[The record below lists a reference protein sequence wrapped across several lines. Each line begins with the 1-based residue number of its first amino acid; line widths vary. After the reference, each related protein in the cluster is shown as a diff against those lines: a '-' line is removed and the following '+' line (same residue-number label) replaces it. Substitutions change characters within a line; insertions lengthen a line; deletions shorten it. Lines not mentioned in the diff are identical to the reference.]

1 MAFRIQIRRDTS
13 VKWAVNNPVLLSAE
27 LGYETDTTLLKI
39 GDGSTLWNDLGYWN
53 GNLAIEVNGT
63 QVVQG
68 AGTLNFTGGVSAS
81 ATGGSVTLDFSGVG
95 GITGPTGPS
104 TSIGV
109 FDASTFVAG
118 ATGIQFT
125 GGGVSVSSSGNVAVV
140 SVSALQNSLYNE
152 TVRYLIDNTTA
163 QYSGSPTII
172 GTNDKITI
180 CSSGNIYANRS
191 WTRSGTTLT
200 VNSSSHGLLAGD
212 GVVIRNGASTDSYDF
227 YIVQTASANSF
238 TVTVANSGGAS
249 GSGLT
254 YIPSF
259 SVTSWTSGI
268 SMTLSSPTVG
278 NAQLLSVTACTV
290 MTGSSFYVTIDGAGI
305 SNGAGANASVRTMN
319 PPVVSAQTTSN
330 GNDLGVSCSLD
341 INSPYQTFN
350 VQSLTASVE
359 NLVKMIF

>member
-13 VKWAVNNPVLLSAE
+13 VRWAVNNPVLLSAE
-27 LGYETDTTLLKI
+27 LGYETDTDLLKI
-39 GDGSTLWNDLGYWN
+39 GDGTTLWNDLDYWN
-53 GNLAIEVNGT
+53 GNLTIEVNGT
-63 QVVQG
+63 QVIQG

-95 GITGPTGPS
+95 GLTGPTGPS
-104 TSIGV
+104 ANIGV
-109 FDASTFVAG
+109 FDATTFVAG

-163 QYSGSPTII
+163 QYSGSPII

-200 VNSSSHGLLAGD
+200 VNSTSHGLLAGD
-212 GVVIRNGASTDSYDF
+212 GVVIRNGASTDSYNF

-259 SVTSWTSGI
+259 SVTSWSSGT
-268 SMTLSSPTVG
+268 SMTLSAPTVG
-278 NAQLLSVTACTV
+278 NAQLLSATVCTV
-290 MTGSSFYVTIDGAGI
+290 MSTSSFYVTIDGEGI
-305 SNGAGANASVRTMN
+305 SNGAGVNASVRTMN

-330 GNDLGVSCSLD
+330 GNDLAASCTLD
-341 INSPYQTFN
+341 VNSPYQTF
-350 VQSLTASVE
+350 VLQSLTAAVE
-359 NLVKMIF
+359 NLVKMVF

>member
-13 VKWAVNNPVLLSAE
+13 VRWAVNNPVLLSAE
-27 LGYETDTTLLKI
+27 LGYETDTDLLKI
-39 GDGSTLWNDLGYWN
+39 GDGTTLWNDLDYWN
-53 GNLAIEVNGT
+53 GNLTIEVNGT
-63 QVVQG
+63 QVIQG

-81 ATGGSVTLDFSGVG
+81 ATGGSVTLDFSGIG
-95 GITGPTGPS
+95 GITGATGPS
-104 TSIGV
+104 ASIGV

-125 GGGVSVSSSGNVAVV
+125 GGGVSVSSSGDVAVV

-152 TVRYLIDNTTA
+152 TVRYLIDNTTV
-163 QYSGSPTII
+163 QYSGSPII
-172 GTNDKITI
+172 GTNDKITM

-200 VNSSSHGLLAGD
+200 VNSTAHGLLAGD
-212 GVVIRNGASTDSYDF
+212 GVVIRNGASTDSYNF

-238 TVTVANSGGAS
+238 TVTVANSGGTS

-259 SVTSWTSGI
+259 AVTSWSSGT
-268 SMTLSSPTVG
+268 SMTISSPTVG
-278 NAQLLSVTACTV
+278 NAQLLSVTVCTV
-290 MTGSSFYVTIDGAGI
+290 MSTSSFFVTVDGAGI
-305 SNGAGANASVRTMN
+305 SNGGGVNSSVRTMN

-330 GNDLGVSCSLD
+330 GNDLGASCTLD
-341 INSPYQTFN
+341 VNSPYQTF
-350 VQSLTASVE
+350 VLQSLTAAVE
-359 NLVKMIF
+359 NLVKMVF

>member
-13 VKWAVNNPVLLSAE
+13 VKWSVNNPVLLSAE
-27 LGYETDTTLLKI
+27 LGYETDTDLLKI

-68 AGTLNFTGGVSAS
+68 TGTLNFTGGVTAS

-109 FDASTFVAG
+109 FDATTFVAG
-118 ATGIQFT
+118 ATGIEFT
-125 GGGVSVSSSGNVAVV
+125 GSGVSVSSSGSVAVV
-140 SVSALQNSLYNE
+140 SISALQNSLYNE

-163 QYSGSPTII
+163 QYSGSPTI

-180 CSSGNIYANRS
+180 CSSGNIYANRT

-200 VNSSSHGLLAGD
+200 INSTSHGLLAGD

-227 YIVQTASANSF
+227 YIIQTTSSNTF
-238 TVTVANSGGAS
+238 TVTVANSGSGA
-249 GSGLT
+249 GSELT

-259 SVTSWTSGI
+259 AVTSWTSGT
-268 SMTLSSPTVG
+268 SMTLSAPTVG

-290 MTGSSFYVTIDGAGI
+290 MSGTSFYVTIDGAGI
-305 SNGAGANASVRTMN
+305 SNGAGVNDSVRTMN

-330 GNDLGVSCSLD
+330 GNDLGASCRLD
-341 INSPYQTFN
+341 VNSPYQTF
-350 VQSLTASVE
+350 QIQTLTASAE
-359 NLVKMIF
+359 NIIKMIF

>member
-13 VKWAVNNPVLLSAE
+13 VRWAVNNPVLLSAE
-27 LGYETDTTLLKI
+27 LGYETDTDLLKI
-39 GDGSTLWNDLGYWN
+39 GDGTTLWNDLDYWN
-53 GNLAIEVNGT
+53 GNLTIEVNGT
-63 QVVQG
+63 QVIQG

-81 ATGGSVTLDFSGVG
+81 ATGGSVTLDFSGIG
-95 GITGPTGPS
+95 GITGATGPS
-104 TSIGV
+104 ASIGV

-125 GGGVSVSSSGNVAVV
+125 GGGVSVSSSGDVAVV

-152 TVRYLIDNTTA
+152 TVRYLIDNTTV
-163 QYSGSPTII
+163 QYSGSPII
-172 GTNDKITI
+172 GTNDKITM

-200 VNSSSHGLLAGD
+200 VNSTAHGLLAGD
-212 GVVIRNGASTDSYDF
+212 GVVIRNGAYTDSYNF

-238 TVTVANSGGAS
+238 NVTVANSGDTS

-259 SVTSWTSGI
+259 AVTSWSSGT
-268 SMTLSSPTVG
+268 SMTISAPTVG
-278 NAQLLSVTACTV
+278 NAQLLSVTVCTV
-290 MTGSSFYVTIDGAGI
+290 MSTSSFFVTVDGAGI
-305 SNGAGANASVRTMN
+305 SNGGGVNSSVRTMN

-330 GNDLGVSCSLD
+330 GNDLGASCTLD
-341 INSPYQTFN
+341 VNSPYQTF
-350 VQSLTASVE
+350 VLQSLTAAVE
-359 NLVKMIF
+359 NLVKMVF

>member
-13 VKWAVNNPVLLSAE
+13 VNWSVNNPVLLSAE

-39 GDGSTLWNDLGYWN
+39 GDGSTLWNALGYWN

-109 FDASTFVAG
+109 FDATTFVAG
-118 ATGIQFT
+118 ATGIQFS
-125 GGGVSVSSSGNVAVV
+125 GGGVSVASSGNVAVV
-140 SVSALQNSLYNE
+140 SISALQNSLYNE

-163 QYSGSPTII
+163 QYSGSPTI

-200 VNSSSHGLLAGD
+200 INSTAHGLLAGD

-249 GSGLT
+249 GSELT

-259 SVTSWTSGI
+259 SVTSWTSGT
-268 SMTLSSPTVG
+268 SMTLSAPTVG
-278 NAQLLSVTACTV
+278 NAQLLSVTVCTV
-290 MTGSSFYVTIDGAGI
+290 MSSSSFFVTVDGDGI
-305 SNGAGANASVRTMN
+305 LNGGGANLSVRTMN
-319 PPVVSAQTTSN
+319 PPVVSAQLTSN
-330 GNDLGVSCSLD
+330 GSNLGSSCSLD
-341 INSPYQTFN
+341 TNSPYQTFEIQGLSSPN
-350 VQSLTASVE
+350 E

>member
-13 VKWAVNNPVLLSAE
+13 IKWAVNNPVLLSAE
-27 LGYETDTTLLKI
+27 LGYETDTDLLKI
-39 GDGSTLWNDLGYWN
+39 GDGSTLWNDLDYWN
-53 GNLAIEVNGT
+53 GNLTIEVNGT
-63 QVVQG
+63 QVIQG

-81 ATGGSVTLDFSGVG
+81 ATGGSVTLDFSGIG
-95 GITGPTGPS
+95 GLTGPTGPS
-104 TSIGV
+104 ASIGV
-109 FDASTFVAG
+109 FDATTFVAG

-125 GGGVSVSSSGNVAVV
+125 GGGVSVSSSGSVAVV

-152 TVRYLIDNTTA
+152 TVRYLIDSTTA
-163 QYSGSPTII
+163 QYLGTPTI

-200 VNSSSHGLLAGD
+200 VNSTAHGLLAGD
-212 GVVIRNGASTDSYDF
+212 GVVIRNGVSTDSYNF

-238 TVTVANSGGAS
+238 TVTVADSGNTS

-259 SVTSWTSGI
+259 SVTSWTAGT
-268 SMTLSSPTVG
+268 SMTLSAPTVG

-290 MTGSSFYVTIDGAGI
+290 MTGTSFYVTIDGVGI
-305 SNGAGANASVRTMN
+305 SNGAGVNASVRTMN

-330 GNDLGVSCSLD
+330 GNDLGASCKLD
-341 INSPYQTFN
+341 INSPYQTFE

-359 NLVKMIF
+359 NLVKMVF

>member
-13 VKWAVNNPVLLSAE
+13 VRWAVNNPVLLSAE
-27 LGYETDTTLLKI
+27 LGYETDTDLLKI
-39 GDGSTLWNDLGYWN
+39 GDGTTLWNDLDYWN
-53 GNLAIEVNGT
+53 GNLTIEVNGT
-63 QVVQG
+63 QVIQG

-95 GITGPTGPS
+95 GLTGPTGPS
-104 TSIGV
+104 ANIGV
-109 FDASTFVAG
+109 FDATTFVAG

-163 QYSGSPTII
+163 QYSGSPII

-200 VNSSSHGLLAGD
+200 VNSTSHGLLAGD
-212 GVVIRNGASTDSYDF
+212 GVVIRNGASTDSYNF

-238 TVTVANSGGAS
+238 TVTVANSGGAL

-259 SVTSWTSGI
+259 SVTSWTSGT
-268 SMTLSSPTVG
+268 SMTLSAPAVG
-278 NAQLLSVTACTV
+278 NVQLLSVTACTV
-290 MTGSSFYVTIDGAGI
+290 MTGTSFYVTIDGAGI
-305 SNGAGANASVRTMN
+305 SNGAGVNASVRTMN

-330 GNDLGVSCSLD
+330 GNDLGASCRLD
-341 INSPYQTFN
+341 VNSPYQTFE
-350 VQSLTASVE
+350 VQSLTAAVE
-359 NLVKMIF
+359 NLVKMVF

>member
-13 VKWAVNNPVLLSAE
+13 VRWAVNNPVLLSAE
-27 LGYETDTTLLKI
+27 LGYETDTDLLKI
-39 GDGSTLWNDLGYWN
+39 GDGTTLWNDLGYWN
-53 GNLAIEVNGT
+53 GNLTIEVNGT
-63 QVVQG
+63 QVIQG

-95 GITGPTGPS
+95 GLTGPTGPS
-104 TSIGV
+104 ANIGV
-109 FDASTFVAG
+109 FDATTFVAG

-163 QYSGSPTII
+163 QFSGSPII

-191 WTRSGTTLT
+191 WTRSDTTLT
-200 VNSSSHGLLAGD
+200 VNSTSHGLLAGD
-212 GVVIRNGASTDSYDF
+212 GVVIRNGASTDSYNF

-238 TVTVANSGGAS
+238 TVTVANSGGAL

-259 SVTSWTSGI
+259 SVTSWSSGT
-268 SMTLSSPTVG
+268 SMTISAPTVG
-278 NAQLLSVTACTV
+278 NAQLLSATVCTV
-290 MTGSSFYVTIDGAGI
+290 MSTSSFYVTIDGAGI
-305 SNGAGANASVRTMN
+305 SNGAGVNASVRTMN

-330 GNDLGVSCSLD
+330 GNDLAASCTLD
-341 INSPYQTFN
+341 VNSPYQTF
-350 VQSLTASVE
+350 VLQSLTAAVE
-359 NLVKMIF
+359 NLVKMVF

>member
-63 QVVQG
+63 QIVQG

-104 TSIGV
+104 ANIGV
-109 FDASTFVAG
+109 FDATTFVAG
-118 ATGIQFT
+118 VTGIEFT
-125 GGGVSVSSSGNVAVV
+125 GSGVSVASSGNVAVV
-140 SVSALQNSLYNE
+140 SISALQNSLYNE
-152 TVRYLIDNTTA
+152 TVRYLIDSTTA
-163 QYSGSPTII
+163 QYSGSPTI
-172 GTNDKITI
+172 GANDKITI
-180 CSSGNIYANRS
+180 CSSGNIYANRA
-191 WTRSGTTLT
+191 WTLSGTALT
-200 VNSSSHGLLAGD
+200 VNSNGHGLSAGD

-227 YIVQTASANSF
+227 YIIQATSSNTF
-238 TVTVANSGGAS
+238 TVTIDNPGS
-249 GSGLT
+249 GSGSELT

-259 SVTSWTSGI
+259 AVTSWTSGT
-268 SMTLSSPTVG
+268 SMTLSAPAVG

-290 MTGSSFYVTIDGAGI
+290 MSGTSFYVTIDGAGI
-305 SNGAGANASVRTMN
+305 SNGAGVNDSVRTMN

-330 GNDLGVSCSLD
+330 GNDLEASCRLD
-341 INSPYQTFN
+341 INSPYQTF
-350 VQSLTASVE
+350 QIQTLTASAE
-359 NLVKMIF
+359 NIIKMIF